1 MIMLFEYYN
10 NYLRVTNYRQ
20 LKQLETDKI
29 IVDNLEI
36 IGSNLVILSID
47 KEQIIINGNILT
59 VKIGWTKWTIK
70 LRWKRMIFSK

>member
-59 VKIGWTKWTIK
+59 VKIG
-70 LRWKRMIFSK
+70 

>member
-1 MIMLFEYYN
+1 MFFEFYN
-10 NYLRVTNYRQ
+10 NYLKVTNYRQ

-59 VKIGWTKWTIK
+59 VKIG
-70 LRWKRMIFSK
+70 